1 MPTLLRMIGARF
13 TARRFL
19 LLAVIVVALAA
30 YAIWRTETLRLTAA
44 AWEPSFAQLK
54 LTDFNGRQRSLADFR
69 GQVVVLFFGFTRCP
83 DVCPTEFFKLSQ
95 VMKRLGPLADR
106 VQVLFVTLD
115 PERDTQQILKSYVT
129 AFDPR
134 FLGLTGTTRQIYAVT
149 RSLDVVH
156 VKLPIGTDYTID
168 HSIGTHFID
177 ARQRHR
183 FVGSPNMSV
192 SDVVHDL
199 KLLLRE

>member
-1 MPTLLRMIGARF
+1 MPPLLRMTGACF
-13 TARRFL
+13 TAKRFL
-19 LLAVIVVALAA
+19 LLAVAVVALTA
-30 YAIWRTETLRLTAA
+30 YGLWRAENLRLSEAV
-44 AWEPSFAQLK
+44 WQSSFADFK
-54 LTDFNGRQRSLADFR
+54 LTDFNGRQRSLAEFR

-95 VMKRLGPLADR
+95 AMKRLGPSADR

-115 PERDTQQILKSYVT
+115 PERDTQQVLKSYVT

-149 RSLDVVH
+149 RSFGVAH
-156 VKLPIGTDYTID
+156 VKLPIGADYTID
-168 HSIGTHFID
+168 HSIATHFID

-183 FVGSPNMSV
+183 FIGPPDMSV
-192 SDVVHDL
+192 NDVVHDL
-199 KLLLRE
+199 KLLLRD